1 MAGTRAL
8 FASIGASVALIAAAA
23 MSLLAVSAVFAF
35 GGWSDSPSESAKKPA
50 LVFAGAAPT
59 QRGAGGA
66 GAHARRAA
74 SPIVVPAPARG
85 TKSAASRSRAQAQ
98 RKVRPS
104 KRVVTT
110 RPAGAATS
118 TPGLS
123 PPVVRPASPSP
134 PAAAKKRTGD
144 GVRKV
149 GDGLS
154 ATVQGTG
161 AALSDVTEP
170 LAPPVSS
177 AVQKV
182 VDAVATILS
191 NTTNGLADVLDKLL
205 PPK

>member
-8 FASIGASVALIAAAA
+8 FASIGASVALVAAAA
-23 MSLLAVSAVFAF
+23 LSLLAVSAVFAF
-35 GGWSDSPSESAKKPA
+35 GGWSDSPSESVKKPA
-50 LVFAGAAPT
+50 LVFAGGTPT
-59 QRGAGGA
+59 QRAAGGA
-66 GAHARRAA
+66 GAHARTP
-74 SPIVVPAPARG
+74 SPIVVAAPARSTTRAG
-85 TKSAASRSRAQAQ
+85 SRSGAQAP
-98 RKVRPS
+98 RRVRPA
-104 KRVVTT
+104 KRPVTT

-123 PPVVRPASPSP
+123 APVVRPAAPSP
-134 PAAAKKRTGD
+134 PAVVKKRTGD

-177 AVQKV
+177 AVQTV
-182 VDAVATILS
+182 VDAVAALLS
-191 NTTNGLADVLDKLL
+191 NATNGMAGVLDKLL